1 MTIHITPEP
10 EFSYVSFESNVASS
24 NYGDLIARVIE
35 TFQPGKFVVTIFAN
49 KVCELTNRHYFQRKL
64 NFFFSFF
71 FHFRHLHRSMRH
83 AIWIMHRQYAIG
95 NVETSNTV
103 ALNRMI

>member
-10 EFSYVSFESNVASS
+10 EFSYVSFESNIASS

-49 KVCELTNRHYFQRKL
+49 KVGILTIIICNGGC
-64 NFFFSFF
+64 S
-71 FHFRHLHRSMRH
+71 
-83 AIWIMHRQYAIG
+83 
-95 NVETSNTV
+95 
-103 ALNRMI
+103 